1 MDQGLEG
8 RGGKK
13 SRSAESGGREVNID
27 SIFLTLRMKKG
38 NDLMIQEKGSQGNE
52 EEPGYIAC
60 ITVQARGAM
69 RPYKYLLT
77 LLQ

>member
-1 MDQGLEG
+1 
-8 RGGKK
+8 
-13 SRSAESGGREVNID
+13 
-27 SIFLTLRMKKG
+27 
-38 NDLMIQEKGSQGNE
+38 MIQEKGSQGNE

-60 ITVQARGAM
+60 IMVQARGAM